1 MVQNVSFCS
10 EQQLDGNL
18 QTVIADFWQTG
29 QFSCFEGVNNIR
41 INYAY
46 FIHSNHSKKI
56 IIIPGRCE
64 SYLKYQE
71 LSYDLFNQGYNI
83 FILDHRGQGLSE
95 RLQSNHNKGY
105 VNNFQDYVCDV
116 KYFIE
121 NISTTLDKSVT
132 YLLAHSMGAAIATRY
147 LQENTIPI
155 QAAALASPMFG
166 FNAGNF
172 PKSIT
177 FQALKIANSINK
189 RLSND
194 SWYFLGQKDYQAV
207 TFEENHLTHSARRY
221 SVFVDLYQSTPV
233 IQLGGVTLQWLI
245 ESFKAQQAIF
255 ANLKDIS
262 TPILVLQASN
272 DLIIDNDAQHEF
284 CQQLYRVKPDFCASA
299 SPITIEQAYHELF
312 FETDTIRTHALNT
325 CLNWFSQCK

>member
-1 MVQNVSFCS
+1 MVNNVSFCS
-10 EQQLDGNL
+10 EQQLDENL
-18 QTVIADFWQTG
+18 RTVIADFWQTG
-29 QFSCFEGVNNIR
+29 QFSCFEGVKNIR

-46 FIHSNHSKKI
+46 FIHSNHKKKI

-71 LSYDLFNQGYNI
+71 LSYDLYNQGYNI
-83 FILDHRGQGLSE
+83 FILDHRGQGLSQ
-95 RLQSNHNKGY
+95 RLQTNPNKGF
-105 VNNFQDYVCDV
+105 VSNFQDYVSDV

-121 NISTTLDKSVT
+121 TISTTLDKSAT

-177 FQALKIANSINK
+177 FQALKLANRIN
-189 RLSND
+189 RHLSSD

-207 TFEENHLTHSARRY
+207 TFEKNHLTHSKSRY
-221 SVFVDLYQSTPV
+221 SAFLDLYQSTPAL
-233 IQLGGVTLQWLI
+233 QLGGVTLQWLI
-245 ESFKAQQAIF
+245 EGFKAQQTIF
-255 ANLKDIS
+255 AKLEDIS
-262 TPILVLQASN
+262 TPILVLQASK

-284 CQQLYRVKPDFCASA
+284 CQQLYKVKPDYCAS
-299 SPITIEQAYHELF
+299 SIPVIIEEAYHELF
-312 FETDTIRTHALNT
+312 FETDTMRTHAINI
-325 CLNWFSQCK
+325 CLSWFTQY